1 MGIAPYKYFTFD
13 GESSRNYDVYL
24 TGTGV
29 FNAPQRAVDL
39 LEIPGRNGNYALDQG
54 RFNNITV
61 TYKAGIVDYSE
72 SDFADKVSAVRNWLC
87 SKVGYVRLTDDYNPD
102 EYRMAVFKNGITVDH
117 DDLKT
122 GEFEI
127 TFECKPQRWLTSGE
141 TPIEIGAWH
150 DVQTLSGDIVQLNAL
165 ETDKVKSLVADIDPV
180 QDLHGYD
187 APWVGG
193 AGKNKASVNELTNIG
208 WAASNADLLA
218 SFNSLSAGTYTLSF
232 DVKLTS
238 VSKTGAWQDGIILIN
253 SNGNVIKQNNI
264 ATDPTV
270 GFTDTVEYTFT
281 LSASQVGAFTA
292 CYLYGCGSN
301 GQGEMGKATLS
312 NIQLESG
319 NQKTSF
325 APYSNICPISG
336 WNSVE
341 VTVTDDLVDPTDTDT
356 YTTSLGTTVYGG
368 TVDVVSGELTVTHAG
383 VDLGSLSWNY
393 NSNWGG
399 YGGAFYVSPAL
410 PNIKLPVD
418 IYSEC
423 GAICSQYEEYTR
435 ETLRY
440 SATYG
445 FCIPQDG
452 ELSIRDY
459 NYTDAPTFKT
469 AMSGVYLVY
478 PLATP
483 TTYTLTA
490 QQVDLLLGTN
500 NIWADTGDVTLE
512 YGQDPMVLINPTPF
526 EAEPLLAVKG
536 YGDINIGSNS
546 INIASVPLG
555 EIVIYGNE
563 ADYTALTRT
572 VTLDVSR
579 LNSADTIAVSCVFD
593 TRIKT
598 KGSMWYISNFATG
611 TETDCSSYWVKTGST
626 QYDMFI
632 TPTGLDFAKGTSSTE
647 TCTLA
652 LTIGTNG
659 TYYSRT
665 ITCSVAYDGDD
676 TLTLSASI
684 DSATPGINFYKYAK
698 MQETTA
704 DSTMSA
710 LGNPM
715 YIDLDIGEA
724 WNEDSGEPVSV
735 NNAVTLP
742 SDLPKL
748 PPGATA
754 FTYDGTVT
762 ELKVTPR
769 WWKV

>member
-72 SDFADKVSAVRNWLC
+72 SNFADKVSAVRNWLC

-122 GEFEI
+122 GEFDI

-141 TPIEIGAWH
+141 TATAVANNG
-150 DVQTLSGDIVQLNAL
+150 TLS
-165 ETDKVKSLVADIDPV
+165 
-180 QDLHGYD
+180 
-187 APWVGG
+187 
-193 AGKNKASVNELTNIG
+193 
-208 WAASNADLLA
+208 
-218 SFNSLSAGTYTLSF
+218 
-232 DVKLTS
+232 
-238 VSKTGAWQDGIILIN
+238 
-253 SNGNVIKQNNI
+253 
-264 ATDPTV
+264 
-270 GFTDTVEYTFT
+270 
-281 LSASQVGAFTA
+281 
-292 CYLYGCGSN
+292 
-301 GQGEMGKATLS
+301 
-312 NIQLESG
+312 
-319 NQKTSF
+319 
-325 APYSNICPISG
+325 
-336 WNSVE
+336 
-341 VTVTDDLVDPTDTDT
+341 
-356 YTTSLGTTVYGG
+356 
-368 TVDVVSGELTVTHAG
+368 
-383 VDLGSLSWNY
+383 
-393 NSNWGG
+393 
-399 YGGAFYVSPAL
+399 
-410 PNIKLPVD
+410 
-418 IYSEC
+418 
-423 GAICSQYEEYTR
+423 
-435 ETLRY
+435 
-440 SATYG
+440 
-445 FCIPQDG
+445 
-452 ELSIRDY
+452 
-459 NYTDAPTFKT
+459 
-469 AMSGVYLVY
+469 
-478 PLATP
+478 
-483 TTYTLTA
+483 
-490 QQVDLLLGTN
+490 
-500 NIWADTGDVTLE
+500 
-512 YGQDPMVLINPTPF
+512 NPTPF